1 MYSMK
6 NIDAK
11 ESNTE
16 KEVKIAT
23 DFNEFKDTLFNKRII
38 RHKIRKLKVKNIK
51 WEHTKSRKYHYH
63 VLMIEDLFYI
73 MVTIRLLIF
82 IKT

>member
-16 KEVKIAT
+16 KEVNIAT
-23 DFNEFKDTLFNKRII
+23 DFNEFEDTLFNKRII
-38 RHKIRKLKVKNIK
+38 RHKMRKLKVKNIK
-51 WEHTKSRKYHYH
+51 WEHTKSTKYHYH
-63 VLMIEDLFYI
+63 VLMIKDLFYI
-73 MVTIRLLIF
+73 MVIIRLLIF